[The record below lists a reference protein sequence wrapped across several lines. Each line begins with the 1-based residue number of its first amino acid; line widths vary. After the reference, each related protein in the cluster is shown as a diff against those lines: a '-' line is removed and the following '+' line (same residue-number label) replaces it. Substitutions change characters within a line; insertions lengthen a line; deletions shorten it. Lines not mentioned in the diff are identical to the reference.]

1 MRTIALV
8 PARLESTRLE
18 KKLLRLISDTPLV
31 VLTARN
37 LLNSKLF
44 NEVCVVTDSDEIIE
58 VLKKYSIK
66 FFKSSKHYETGT
78 DRISEFVNNFNC
90 DLIINVQGDEPF
102 INKSDLNLIIQNFK
116 EDYKNEI
123 EAISLKT
130 LIKNDNEINNPNNV
144 KVITDNN
151 SYAIYFSR
159 FALPYNRLGNE
170 IKYYK
175 HVGIYAFRKKALLKF
190 SNLKKSELEKSEM
203 IEAIRFVEN
212 GMKIKI
218 LEVKNNYIGI
228 DTIED
233 LKKARK
239 KFND

>member
-31 VLTARN
+31 VLTAKN
-37 LLNSKLF
+37 LLKSKLF
-44 NEVCVVTDSDEIIE
+44 NEVFVVTDSDEIIE
-58 VLKKYSIK
+58 VLKKYSIR

-78 DRISEFVNNFNC
+78 DRISEFANKFNC

-102 INKSDLNLIIQNFK
+102 INKSDLNLIIHNFK
-116 EDYKNEI
+116 NDYKNEI

-130 LIKNDNEINNPNNV
+130 LIKNDNEINDPNNV

-151 SYAIYFSR
+151 SNAIYFSR
-159 FALPYNRLGNE
+159 LPLPYNRHGNE

-175 HVGIYAFRKKALLKF
+175 HVGIYAFRKKALIKF
-190 SNLKKSELEKSEM
+190 SNLKKSKLEKAEM
-203 IEAIRFVEN
+203 IEAIRFIEN

-233 LKKARK
+233 LTKARK
-239 KFND
+239 MFND

>member
-8 PARLESTRLE
+8 PARLESSRLE

-31 VLTARN
+31 VLTAKN

-58 VLKKYSIK
+58 VLKKYSIR

-102 INKSDLNLIIQNFK
+102 INK

-144 KVITDNN
+144 KVITDIN
-151 SYAIYFSR
+151 SNAIYFSR
-159 FALPYNRLGNE
+159 LALPYNRLGNE

-203 IEAIRFVEN
+203 IEALRFVEN

-233 LKKARK
+233 LMKARK

>member
-8 PARLESTRLE
+8 PARLESSRLE

-31 VLTARN
+31 VLTAKN
-37 LLNSKLF
+37 LLKSKLF
-44 NEVCVVTDSDEIIE
+44 NEVFVVTDSDEIIE
-58 VLKKYSIK
+58 VLKKYSIR
-66 FFKSSKHYETGT
+66 FFKSSKQYETGT
-78 DRISEFVNNFNC
+78 DRISEFANKFNC

-102 INKSDLNLIIQNFK
+102 INKSDLNLIIHNFK
-116 EDYKNEI
+116 NDYKNEI

-130 LIKNDNEINNPNNV
+130 LIKNDNEINDPNNV

-151 SYAIYFSR
+151 SNAIYFSR
-159 FALPYNRLGNE
+159 LPLPYNRYGNE

-175 HVGIYAFRKKALLKF
+175 HVGIYAFRKKALIKF
-190 SNLKKSELEKSEM
+190 SNLKKSKLEKAEM
-203 IEAIRFVEN
+203 IEAIRFIEN

-233 LKKARK
+233 LTKARK
-239 KFND
+239 MFND

>member
-8 PARLESTRLE
+8 PARLESSRLE

-31 VLTARN
+31 VLTVKN

-58 VLKKYSIK
+58 VLKKYSIR

-78 DRISEFVNNFNC
+78 DRISEFVNKFNC

-116 EDYKNEI
+116 KDYKNEI

-130 LIKNDNEINNPNNV
+130 LIKNDNEINSPNNV

-151 SYAIYFSR
+151 SNAICFSR
-159 FALPYNRLGNE
+159 FPLPYNRSANE

-175 HVGIYAFRKKALLKF
+175 HIGIYAFRKKALIKF
-190 SNLKKSELEKSEM
+190 SNLKISKLEKAEL
-203 IEAIRFVEN
+203 IEAMRFVEN

-233 LKKARK
+233 LVKARK
-239 KFND
+239 IFND

>member
-58 VLKKYSIK
+58 VLKKYSIR

-159 FALPYNRLGNE
+159 LALPYNRLGNE

-233 LKKARK
+233 LVKARK

>member
-1 MRTIALV
+1 MRSIALV

-31 VLTARN
+31 VLTAKN

-58 VLKKYSIK
+58 VLKKYSIR

-151 SYAIYFSR
+151 SNAIYFSR
-159 FALPYNRLGNE
+159 FPLPYNRLGNE

-233 LKKARK
+233 LIKARK
-239 KFND
+239 KFHD

>member
-8 PARLESTRLE
+8 PARLESSRLE

-31 VLTARN
+31 VLTAKN
-37 LLNSKLF
+37 LLKSKLF

-90 DLIINVQGDEPF
+90 DIIINVQGDEPF
-102 INKSDLNLIIQNFK
+102 INKSDLNLIIQHFK
-116 EDYKNEI
+116 KDYKKEI
-123 EAISLKT
+123 QAISLKT
-130 LIKNDNEINNPNNV
+130 LIKNDSEINNPNNV

-151 SYAIYFSR
+151 SNAICFSR
-159 FALPYNRLGNE
+159 MPLPYNRSGND

-175 HVGIYAFRKKALLKF
+175 HIGIYAFRKKALHKF
-190 SNLKKSELEKSEM
+190 SNLKKSKLEIAEM
-203 IEAIRFVEN
+203 IEAMRFVEN

-218 LEVKNNYIGI
+218 LEVKNNYVGI

-233 LKKARK
+233 LIKARK
-239 KFND
+239 MFND

>member
-90 DLIINVQGDEPF
+90 DIIINVQGDEPF
-102 INKSDLNLIIQNFK
+102 INKSDLNLIIQHFK
-116 EDYKNEI
+116 KDYKNEI

-130 LIKNDNEINNPNNV
+130 RIKNDIEINNPNNV

-151 SYAIYFSR
+151 SNAICFSR
-159 FALPYNRLGNE
+159 MPLPYNRSGND

-175 HVGIYAFRKKALLKF
+175 HIGIYAFRKKALHKF
-190 SNLKKSELEKSEM
+190 SKLKKSKLEKAEM
-203 IEAIRFVEN
+203 IEAMRFVEN
-212 GMKIKI
+212 EMKIKI
-218 LEVKNNYIGI
+218 LEVKNNYVGI

-233 LKKARK
+233 LIKARK
-239 KFND
+239 MFND

>member
-1 MRTIALV
+1 VRTIALV
-8 PARLESTRLE
+8 PARLESSRLE

-31 VLTARN
+31 VLTAKN
-37 LLNSKLF
+37 LLKSKLF

-90 DLIINVQGDEPF
+90 DIIINVQGDEPF
-102 INKSDLNLIIQNFK
+102 INKSDLNLIIQHFK
-116 EDYKNEI
+116 KDYKKEI
-123 EAISLKT
+123 QAISLKT
-130 LIKNDNEINNPNNV
+130 LIKNDSEINNPNNV

-151 SYAIYFSR
+151 SNAICFSR
-159 FALPYNRLGNE
+159 MPLPYNRSGND

-175 HVGIYAFRKKALLKF
+175 HIGIYAFRKKALHKF
-190 SNLKKSELEKSEM
+190 SNLKKSKLEIAEM
-203 IEAIRFVEN
+203 IEAMRFVEN

-218 LEVKNNYIGI
+218 LEVKNNYVGI

-233 LKKARK
+233 LIKARK
-239 KFND
+239 MFND

>member
-31 VLTARN
+31 VLTAKN
-37 LLNSKLF
+37 ILKSKLF
-44 NEVCVVTDSDEIIE
+44 NEVFVVTDSDEIIE
-58 VLKKYSIK
+58 VLKKYSIR

-78 DRISEFVNNFNC
+78 DRISEFANKFNC

-102 INKSDLNLIIQNFK
+102 IQNFK
-116 EDYKNEI
+116 NDNKNEI

-130 LIKNDNEINNPNNV
+130 LIKNDNEINDPNNV

-151 SYAIYFSR
+151 SNAIYFSR
-159 FALPYNRLGNE
+159 LPLPYNRYGNE

-175 HVGIYAFRKKALLKF
+175 HVGIYAFRKKALIKF
-190 SNLKKSELEKSEM
+190 SNLKKSKLEKAEM
-203 IEAIRFVEN
+203 IEAIRFIEN

-233 LKKARK
+233 LTRARK
-239 KFND
+239 MFND

>member
-31 VLTARN
+31 VLTAKN
-37 LLNSKLF
+37 LLKSKLF

-90 DLIINVQGDEPF
+90 DIIINVQGDEPF
-102 INKSDLNLIIQNFK
+102 INKSDLNLIIQHFK
-116 EDYKNEI
+116 KDYKKEI
-123 EAISLKT
+123 QAISLKT
-130 LIKNDNEINNPNNV
+130 LIKNDSEINNPNNV

-151 SYAIYFSR
+151 SNAICFSR
-159 FALPYNRLGNE
+159 MPLPYNRSGND

-175 HVGIYAFRKKALLKF
+175 HVGIYAFRKKALHKF
-190 SNLKKSELEKSEM
+190 SNLKKSKLEIAEM
-203 IEAIRFVEN
+203 IEAMRFVEN

-218 LEVKNNYIGI
+218 LEVKNNYVGI

-233 LKKARK
+233 LIKARK
-239 KFND
+239 MFND

>member
-31 VLTARN
+31 VLTAKN

-58 VLKKYSIK
+58 VLKKYSIR

-123 EAISLKT
+123 EATGIPSQNLQGTGAVFLLDSGKVGET
-130 LIKNDNEINNPNNV
+130 APMVQIFMDKMKQYIGLLICFIIIIGAILIKNF
-144 KVITDNN
+144 KW
-151 SYAIYFSR
+151 
-159 FALPYNRLGNE
+159 
-170 IKYYK
+170 
-175 HVGIYAFRKKALLKF
+175 
-190 SNLKKSELEKSEM
+190 
-203 IEAIRFVEN
+203 
-212 GMKIKI
+212 
-218 LEVKNNYIGI
+218 
-228 DTIED
+228 
-233 LKKARK
+233 
-239 KFND
+239 

>member
-1 MRTIALV
+1 M
-8 PARLESTRLE
+8 
-18 KKLLRLISDTPLV
+18 
-31 VLTARN
+31 
-37 LLNSKLF
+37 
-44 NEVCVVTDSDEIIE
+44 
-58 VLKKYSIK
+58 
-66 FFKSSKHYETGT
+66 
-78 DRISEFVNNFNC
+78 
-90 DLIINVQGDEPF
+90 
-102 INKSDLNLIIQNFK
+102 
-116 EDYKNEI
+116 
-123 EAISLKT
+123 ISLKT
-130 LIKNDNEINNPNNV
+130 LIKNDKEINNPNNV

-151 SYAIYFSR
+151 SNAIYFSR
-159 FALPYNRLGNE
+159 LALPYNRSDNE

-175 HVGIYAFRKKALLKF
+175 HVGIYAFRKKTLLKF

-233 LKKARK
+233 LTKARK

>member
-8 PARLESTRLE
+8 PARLESSRLE

-31 VLTARN
+31 VLTAKN
-37 LLNSKLF
+37 LLKSKLF

-90 DLIINVQGDEPF
+90 DIIINVQGDEPF
-102 INKSDLNLIIQNFK
+102 INKSDLNLIIQHFK
-116 EDYKNEI
+116 KDYKKEI
-123 EAISLKT
+123 QAISLKT
-130 LIKNDNEINNPNNV
+130 LIKNDSEINNPNNV

-151 SYAIYFSR
+151 SNAICFSR
-159 FALPYNRLGNE
+159 MPLPYNRSGND

-175 HVGIYAFRKKALLKF
+175 HIGIYAFRKKALHKF
-190 SNLKKSELEKSEM
+190 SKLKKSKLEKAEM
-203 IEAIRFVEN
+203 IEAMRFVEN
-212 GMKIKI
+212 EMKIKI
-218 LEVKNNYIGI
+218 LEVKNNYVGI

-233 LKKARK
+233 LIKARK
-239 KFND
+239 MFND

>member
-8 PARLESTRLE
+8 PARLESSRLE

-31 VLTARN
+31 VLTAKN

-58 VLKKYSIK
+58 VLKKYSIR

-159 FALPYNRLGNE
+159 LALPYNRLGNE

-233 LKKARK
+233 LMKARK

>member
-8 PARLESTRLE
+8 PARLESSRLE

-31 VLTARN
+31 VLTAKN
-37 LLNSKLF
+37 LLKSKLF

-90 DLIINVQGDEPF
+90 DIIINVQGDEPF
-102 INKSDLNLIIQNFK
+102 INKSDLNLIIQYFK
-116 EDYKNEI
+116 KDYKNEI

-130 LIKNDNEINNPNNV
+130 RIKNDIEINNPNNV

-151 SYAIYFSR
+151 SNAICFSR
-159 FALPYNRLGNE
+159 MPLPYNRSGND

-175 HVGIYAFRKKALLKF
+175 HIGIYAFRKKALHKF
-190 SNLKKSELEKSEM
+190 SKLKKSKLEKAEM
-203 IEAIRFVEN
+203 IEAMRFVEN
-212 GMKIKI
+212 EMKIKI
-218 LEVKNNYIGI
+218 LEVKNNYVGI

-233 LKKARK
+233 LIKARK
-239 KFND
+239 MFND

>member
-31 VLTARN
+31 VLTAKN

-58 VLKKYSIK
+58 VLKKYSIR

-151 SYAIYFSR
+151 SNAIYFSR
-159 FALPYNRLGNE
+159 LALPFNRLGNE

-175 HVGIYAFRKKALLKF
+175 HIGIYAFRKKALLKF
-190 SNLKKSELEKSEM
+190 SNLKKSKLEKSEM

-233 LKKARK
+233 LVKARK

>member
-8 PARLESTRLE
+8 PSRPESSRLE
-18 KKLLRLISDTPLV
+18 KKLLRLISDTALV
-31 VLTARN
+31 VLTAKN
-37 LLNSKLF
+37 LLKSKLF

-90 DLIINVQGDEPF
+90 DIIINVQGDEPF
-102 INKSDLNLIIQNFK
+102 INKSDLNLIIQHFK
-116 EDYKNEI
+116 KDYKKEI
-123 EAISLKT
+123 QAISLKT
-130 LIKNDNEINNPNNV
+130 LIKNDSEINNPNNV

-151 SYAIYFSR
+151 SNAICFSR
-159 FALPYNRLGNE
+159 MPLPYNRSGND

-175 HVGIYAFRKKALLKF
+175 HIGIYAFRKKALHKF
-190 SNLKKSELEKSEM
+190 SKLKKSKLEKAEM
-203 IEAIRFVEN
+203 IEAMRFVEN
-212 GMKIKI
+212 EMKIKI
-218 LEVKNNYIGI
+218 LEVKNNYVGI

-233 LKKARK
+233 LIKARK
-239 KFND
+239 MFND